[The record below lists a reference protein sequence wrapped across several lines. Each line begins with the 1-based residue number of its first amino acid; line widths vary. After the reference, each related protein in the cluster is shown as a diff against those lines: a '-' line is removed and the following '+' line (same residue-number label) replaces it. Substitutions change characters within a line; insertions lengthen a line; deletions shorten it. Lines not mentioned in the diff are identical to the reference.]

1 MPAEPHGRETADLVA
16 AYNDVAYVSD
26 PVPQCHPNR
35 LATIGRLLG
44 LETAPL
50 ATCRVLELACGEGIN
65 LLPPAATLPQASFVG
80 IDIAPAPLAR
90 AQQMTDDLGLANVRL
105 LQCDLAALPADLGPF
120 DYVIARG
127 VHSWLPDE
135 VRAHLLPAIARHLAP
150 GGVALASYN
159 TLPGCHLRRAVWDL
173 LRYHTRAIDGR
184 RERLAAARALGA
196 LFTAPA
202 AGLVPEQ
209 AAFRAEVR
217 RTIGASE
224 AEIEHDNL
232 APVNHP
238 VYFHEFAAEAARAGL
253 AFLAEAD
260 LASMLSTRLPP
271 DVRRALGAMDRLARE
286 QYLDFLGF
294 RRYRESLLCHAGAL
308 SSFVVRPERAL
319 PLHAVATAQLRL
331 AAPSAE
337 APVEGEGG
345 ALRERLRGAFP
356 QSIPVAEL
364 VLAPQ
369 RAPAAGDRPLVQAV
383 VEAYVA
389 RDLDLRVEPVAAVA
403 VPGERPEA
411 FAAARWLAR
420 EHAVVPS
427 VYQEVVRLGA
437 PLVRRLVAGLDGT
450 RTRGELI
457 AFLDDPALAVD
468 PGPRLETLLR
478 QLGAS
483 ALLVR

>member
-1 MPAEPHGRETADLVA
+1 MQPRTPDRDTAALLD
-16 AYNDVAYVSD
+16 AYNEVAYVSD

-35 LATIGRLLG
+35 LATVGRLLG

-65 LLPPAATLPQASFVG
+65 LLPPAASLPRAVFVG
-80 IDIAPAPLAR
+80 VDIAPAPLAR
-90 AQQMTDDLGLANVRL
+90 AQQMADDLGLANVRL
-105 LQCDLAALPADLGPF
+105 LQCDLAALPSDLGQF

-135 VRAHLLPAIARHLAP
+135 VRARLLPAIACHLAP
-150 GGVALASYN
+150 GGVAFASYN

-173 LRYHTRAIDGR
+173 LRQHTHAIGER
-184 RERLAAARALGA
+184 RERLAAVRALGA
-196 LFTAPA
+196 LFTTPPDGMPPA
-202 AGLVPEQ
+202 Q

-217 RTIGASE
+217 HAIEASE
-224 AEIEHDNL
+224 AELEHDNL

-238 VYFHEFAAEAARAGL
+238 VYFHEFAAEAAQAGL

-260 LASMLSTRLPP
+260 LASMLGWGLPP

-294 RRYRESLLCHAGAL
+294 RRYRESLLCHAQAL
-308 SSFVVRPERAL
+308 SRFVVRPERAL
-319 PLHAVATAQLRL
+319 SLHAVATAQLRL
-331 AAPSAE
+331 APRGTEIPAG
-337 APVEGEGG
+337 GEGG
-345 ALRERLRGAFP
+345 ALRERLRATFP
-356 QSIPVAEL
+356 QSVAVEEL
-364 VLAPQ
+364 VQAQP
-369 RAPAAGDRPLVQAV
+369 RAAGERPTVQAV

-389 RDLDLRVEPVAAVA
+389 RDLELLIEPVAVVA

-427 VYQEVVRLGA
+427 VYQDVVRLGA

-450 RTRGELI
+450 RTRDELI

-468 PGPRLETLLR
+468 PGPRLEHLLG
-478 QLGAS
+478 QLAAS